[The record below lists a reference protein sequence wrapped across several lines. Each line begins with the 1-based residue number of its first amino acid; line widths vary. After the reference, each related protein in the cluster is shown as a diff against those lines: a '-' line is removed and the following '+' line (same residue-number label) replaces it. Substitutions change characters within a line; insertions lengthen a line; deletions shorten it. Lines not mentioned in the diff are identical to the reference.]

1 MASSTEQETRL
12 CGNCKRDIPLIN
24 FTIHEIHCRRNISLC
39 KKCKEPV
46 PSNDMEEHMGTE
58 HVPVTCKCKMTMEKN
73 LLEEHER
80 SSCPLRLLL
89 CQFCD
94 LELAFNKLGEHE
106 EYCGARTERCE
117 KCGSSV
123 MAKDLKDHPDVCGKV
138 TEPKKPARAQSHRD
152 PVYEGAWFDRFQSRN
167 TFTDDMFSRMPKHV
181 PARFYG
187 SSVLTRSFKTSNE
200 EAERNRMRE
209 QNRES
214 PLADGFDDIT
224 ADQWEENEEVLR
236 ALQEDTFGI
245 PSFSDLFQPVTLGN
259 NTDISSQPES
269 SFPRRDPDFWSNMYS
284 TDNVKRT
291 SHENKNLN
299 NDDSAQQNVPT
310 ASSSESTQLPCEFC
324 EELFPQEDLIL
335 HQSGCRLP
343 ATSSNRRFSPIPRE
357 NVRPSSPPV
366 QSSQTVLLP
375 CEFCGVLL
383 EAEILFHHQD
393 QCEKCPDSG
402 KSSAFTPALL
412 PDDVTREEKPYR
424 TYETSTF
431 QSRLGPTTVDAGLGT
446 NRYPRENAAR
456 PPLPGRTSLLT
467 AKRYQPP
474 RMNNTLRN
482 PVLEDTR
489 RKNQE
494 ENMRLL
500 RNQRHDNL
508 PSGASN
514 RNPGSRN
521 KVTNQKIN
529 PEDVD
534 KEE

>member
-12 CGNCKRDIPLIN
+12 CGNCKRDISLIN
-24 FTIHEIHCRRNISLC
+24 FTIHEIHCHRNIRIC
-39 KKCKEPV
+39 EVCKEPV
-46 PSNDMEEHMGTE
+46 PSIDMEEHMNTE
-58 HVPVTCKCKMTMEKN
+58 HVQVTCKCKMGMEKN

-80 SSCPLRLLL
+80 SSCPLRLVI

-106 EYCGARTERCE
+106 AYCGARTERCE

-123 MAKDLKDHPDVCGKV
+123 MTKDLKDHPAVCGKV
-138 TEPKKPARAQSHRD
+138 TEPKKPARAQSDRD
-152 PVYEGAWFDRFQSRN
+152 PVYEDAWFDRFRSRN
-167 TFTDDMFSRMPKHV
+167 TFTDDMFSRIPKHV

-187 SSVLTRSFKTSNE
+187 NSVLTRSFKTSNE
-200 EAERNRMRE
+200 EAERNKRRE

-214 PLADGFDDIT
+214 TLADGFDDVP
-224 ADQWEENEEVLR
+224 ANQWAEDEEVLR
-236 ALQEDTFGI
+236 VLQEDAFGI
-245 PSFSDLFQPVTLGN
+245 PPFSDLFQPVTLGN
-259 NTDISSQPES
+259 NTGISSEPES
-269 SFPRRDPDFWSNMYS
+269 SFSRRDPDFWNNMYS
-284 TDNVKRT
+284 DNMKRMT
-291 SHENKNLN
+291 SHENKNIN
-299 NDDSAQQNVPT
+299 EDSDQLNVPT
-310 ASSSESTQLPCEFC
+310 SSSESTQLPCEFC
-324 EELFPQEDLIL
+324 EELFPLEDLIL

-366 QSSQTVLLP
+366 QSSQMVLLP

-383 EAEILFHHQD
+383 EGEILFHHQD
-393 QCEKCPDSG
+393 LCEKCPDSG

-412 PDDVTREEKPYR
+412 PDDVTHEEKPYR

-431 QSRLGPTTVDAGLGT
+431 QSRLGPTRVDASVGT
-446 NRYPRENAAR
+446 NRYLRENAAR
-456 PPLPGRTSLLT
+456 PPLPGRTSFLT
-467 AKRYQPP
+467 EKRYQLP

-482 PVLEDTR
+482 PILEDTR
-489 RKNQE
+489 RRNQE
-494 ENMRLL
+494 ENMRFL

-508 PSGASN
+508 PSSRASN
-514 RNPGSRN
+514 RNQGSRN
-521 KVTNQKIN
+521 KVTNEKIN